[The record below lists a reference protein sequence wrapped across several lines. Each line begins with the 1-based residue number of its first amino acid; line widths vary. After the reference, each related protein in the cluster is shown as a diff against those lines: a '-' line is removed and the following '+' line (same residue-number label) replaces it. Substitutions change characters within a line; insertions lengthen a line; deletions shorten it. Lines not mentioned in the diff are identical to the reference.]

1 MVLGHRG
8 VVTALSVL
16 IVAGTLGLGPSAQAA
31 SPPTRTPSYPIAST
45 AVPAG
50 AQRLH
55 FEVGPIMVRAG
66 QNSISFTRRIP
77 QPAENGWIVGMRTN
91 LHRADGTVPPVN
103 VIHLHHG
110 VWIDLS
116 NQDATSGGPQR
127 FFAAGEEKTT
137 LELPKGYGYQYQS
150 TDKWVLNYM
159 LHNATPTPEPI
170 WITYD
175 IDFVPASS
183 PAAQGMQAAF
193 PVWMDVRNPSGYPV
207 FDAVKGSGHD
217 GSFTYP
223 DDATDPYGGGPPRNE
238 WTVPEDGVL
247 LTTAGHLHPG
257 GIHDDLWLTRKG
269 ATAPRGTAKAGSPD
283 TTHQFSSIADYFE
296 PAGKVSWDF
305 ASTATPPTWRPIVHK
320 GDVMSITT
328 TYDTKHASWYEGM
341 GIMVVWMANGTSS
354 GVNPFQ
360 KRVAVS
366 GVLTHG
372 HLPENNQ
379 HGGKPAGVL
388 FTDLRKAPSHVVKSG
403 TVLPIS
409 DFEYVGDMSGSG
421 AIPTVKQGG
430 TLTFRNDDA
439 SKGIWHTITSCAAPC
454 DLTTG
459 IAYPTAN
466 AKIQFDSGELGTGGP
481 PSSGTTTWSTPTN
494 LPPGTYT
501 YFCRIHP
508 FMRGAFR
515 VVG

>member
-66 QNSISFTRRIP
+66 QNSISFTSRIP

-175 IDFVPASS
+175 IALCS
-183 PAAQGMQAAF
+183 M
-193 PVWMDVRNPSGYPV
+193 
-207 FDAVKGSGHD
+207 
-217 GSFTYP
+217 
-223 DDATDPYGGGPPRNE
+223 
-238 WTVPEDGVL
+238 
-247 LTTAGHLHPG
+247 
-257 GIHDDLWLTRKG
+257 
-269 ATAPRGTAKAGSPD
+269 
-283 TTHQFSSIADYFE
+283 
-296 PAGKVSWDF
+296 
-305 ASTATPPTWRPIVHK
+305 
-320 GDVMSITT
+320 
-328 TYDTKHASWYEGM
+328 
-341 GIMVVWMANGTSS
+341 
-354 GVNPFQ
+354 
-360 KRVAVS
+360 
-366 GVLTHG
+366 
-372 HLPENNQ
+372 
-379 HGGKPAGVL
+379 
-388 FTDLRKAPSHVVKSG
+388 
-403 TVLPIS
+403 
-409 DFEYVGDMSGSG
+409 
-421 AIPTVKQGG
+421 
-430 TLTFRNDDA
+430 
-439 SKGIWHTITSCAAPC
+439 
-454 DLTTG
+454 
-459 IAYPTAN
+459 
-466 AKIQFDSGELGTGGP
+466 
-481 PSSGTTTWSTPTN
+481 
-494 LPPGTYT
+494 
-501 YFCRIHP
+501 
-508 FMRGAFR
+508 
-515 VVG
+515 